1 MISGRQINVSALAS
15 SVMSTRLATA
25 CYHTSVPLLPHKSP
39 GLGGRLQSLPL
50 LGPLLPS
57 AELGARARGGGPA
70 AGSPVV
76 GTFCGHCDG
85 TEGGMLGAAPSR
97 TVSAGG
103 LGPGGF
109 VSWTPAPHVTDPP
122 PLHSASCGP
131 RPPTLSTLFPEPCM
145 PLCHPLSWH
154 PCKVVPQG
162 LPGWQSTPTSWRQP
176 GASLWQDSTRLRQ
189 QEPGFTNHR
198 HTWLYFS
205 SL

>member
-1 MISGRQINVSALAS
+1 MFQLWRHPSCPLALPQPVTTPLSLCCRTRALAWVGGSSPCPCSALCCRLLSWGPGRVVGGQQQGAQWLGP
-15 SVMSTRLATA
+15 SVVIAMGQREA
-25 CYHTSVPLLPHKSP
+25 CWELLPA
-39 GLGGRLQSLPL
+39 GLCLLGGWAPGVSFPGRLPPTSL
-50 LGPLLPS
+50 
-57 AELGARARGGGPA
+57 
-70 AGSPVV
+70 
-76 GTFCGHCDG
+76 T
-85 TEGGMLGAAPSR
+85 
-97 TVSAGG
+97 
-103 LGPGGF
+103 
-109 VSWTPAPHVTDPP
+109 PP
-122 PLHSASCGP
+122 PLHPASCGP